1 MAAAKCAKI
10 TEFSRFFI
18 ISAKIAPPPLG
29 GGRGLVTGVI
39 VKLLVAAKVDLE
51 MVPSA

>member
-1 MAAAKCAKI
+1 MAAAKYAKI
-10 TEFSRFFI
+10 TEFSKVLQFF
-18 ISAKIAPPPLG
+18 AKMGPPLG

>member
-10 TEFSRFFI
+10 TGFSKGLQIF
-18 ISAKIAPPPLG
+18 AKIGPPLG

-39 VKLLVAAKVDLE
+39 VKLLVAEKVDLE